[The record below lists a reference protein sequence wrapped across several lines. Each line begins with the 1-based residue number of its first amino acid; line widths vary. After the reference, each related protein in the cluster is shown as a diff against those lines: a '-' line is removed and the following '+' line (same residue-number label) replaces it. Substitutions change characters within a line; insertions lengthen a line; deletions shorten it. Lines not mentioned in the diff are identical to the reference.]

1 MDSQKSGLSLL
12 LIQDNKENID
22 KKENNIEN
30 SNIKIL
36 PTEGT
41 FVCKNCKVKVVTGYS
56 NIEEIWC
63 SKDCKSSYLYI
74 KSRCMLIRTC

>member
-22 KKENNIEN
+22 KKENNI
-30 SNIKIL
+30 KIL

-41 FVCKNCKVKVVTGYS
+41 FVCKNCKVKVVIGYA
-56 NIEEIWC
+56 NIEELWC

-74 KSRCMLIRTC
+74 KSRCMLIRRC

>member
-1 MDSQKSGLSLL
+1 MDSPKSGLSLL
-12 LIQDNKENID
+12 LIQDNKENFD
-22 KKENNIEN
+22 KKENNIEK
-30 SNIKIL
+30 SNIKS
-36 PTEGT
+36 TTKET

-74 KSRCMLIRTC
+74 KSRCMLISTC

>member
-1 MDSQKSGLSLL
+1 MDSPKSGLSLL
-12 LIQDNKENID
+12 LIQDNKENFD
-22 KKENNIEN
+22 KKEDNIEK
-30 SNIKIL
+30 SNINFT
-36 PTEGT
+36 TEGT
-41 FVCKNCKVKVVTGYS
+41 FVCKNCKVKVVTGYA